1 MEVQLQ
7 PEKQAQLAP
16 IAAQRGT
23 DPGEL
28 VQHVLSRYLEDDTH
42 FVEAV
47 NLELAA
53 AARGGLR
60 SRNCFAS
67 TAVPRLAVE
76 SGL

>member
-1 MEVQLQ
+1 
-7 PEKQAQLAP
+7 
-16 IAAQRGT
+16 
-23 DPGEL
+23 
-28 VQHVLSRYLEDDTH
+28 LEDDTH

-60 SRNCFAS
+60 SWNCFAS